1 MPFRTFLSS
10 FSTGRAVM
18 NFATA
23 RWPVRLANGLVV
35 EIVPIFSV
43 TPVHLPHA
51 ATTEGKNQA
60 LLTGDSA
67 VLSLP

>member
-1 MPFRTFLSS
+1 
-10 FSTGRAVM
+10 M

-43 TPVHLPHA
+43 TPVHLPYV